1 MNKRLTIS
9 RVHRWVYALLALLP
23 FILIIIIGCKV
34 YIDNPTQDVYQYVF
48 TPINKVFTI
57 LQDFS
62 TYLPWFSPLISVF
75 RQMHII
81 GSGNGAY
88 LFYFIFNYMNYLV
101 VLSLVDLIFYAFTFF
116 LSLIRSMV
124 NKLGGDL

>member
-23 FILIIIIGCKV
+23 FILIIFIGCKV
-34 YIDNPTQDVYQYVF
+34 YIDNQNADVYQLVF
-48 TPINKVFTI
+48 TPINKVFTL

-62 TYLPWFSPLISVF
+62 VYLPWYSSLISIF
-75 RQMHII
+75 RNMGLVGQ
-81 GSGNGAY
+81 GSGAY
-88 LFYFIFNYMNYLV
+88 VFYFIFNYLNYLV
-101 VLSLVDLIFYAFTFF
+101 VLSLVDLVFYAFTFF